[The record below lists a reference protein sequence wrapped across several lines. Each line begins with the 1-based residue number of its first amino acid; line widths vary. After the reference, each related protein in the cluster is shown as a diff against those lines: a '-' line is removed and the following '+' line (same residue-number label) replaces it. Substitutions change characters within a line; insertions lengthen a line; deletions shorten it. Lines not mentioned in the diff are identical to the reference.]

1 VLKGIRE
8 RGEPLTRKQLAV
20 TGEDLREIGI
30 PPGPQMGVI
39 LDRLLAL
46 VVDDP
51 SLNTR
56 ERLLRLAPEMK

>member
-1 VLKGIRE
+1 
-8 RGEPLTRKQLAV
+8 
-20 TGEDLREIGI
+20 
-30 PPGPQMGVI
+30 MGVI

-51 SLNTR
+51 GLNTR